1 MDFKMKYQYT
11 YFIYPYV
18 IEEKKYR
25 NYIYQLLRNSN
36 CKLKLFDR
44 KKDVGIDT
52 YFLPELKEKMFW
64 SLEKKPS
71 EIKELESMDKKMQAT
86 IISQQ
91 PCNMFEYILE
101 RDVPGKIGEAGG
113 IFFDITKVEIICFN
127 TGVCFLMLKTALTEN
142 QNFSDVLNFNYK
154 FRDINSKAEHSK
166 QYETIKIQTGKLNNM
181 QAFADFVKK
190 IAGHNLKAKQINLDT
205 DRLITYSYVCLNQA
219 SWNENTD
226 INLLEKQFEKYRTVK
241 SAREQTEDAPLKEA
255 YTYHEK
261 YLYYGFSNN
270 TTVLLTCDNNIKNY
284 TTLPFQFENEQ
295 LYHFIFN
302 LYKKIYLKKLN
313 YEFQNNEQ
321 FELVKKEF
329 LSFAKKEWIYEIT
342 YDEIGKI
349 LEKYYEEEQILQT
362 TFHKLKQKYDL
373 LYKDYEINR
382 NKESNKW
389 IIAIM
394 IIMIIINV
402 ASIIFVASR

>member
-1 MDFKMKYQYT
+1 
-11 YFIYPYV
+11 
-18 IEEKKYR
+18 
-25 NYIYQLLRNSN
+25 
-36 CKLKLFDR
+36 
-44 KKDVGIDT
+44 
-52 YFLPELKEKMFW
+52 MFW

-91 PCNMFEYILE
+91 PCNMFEYTLE
-101 RDVPGKIGEAGG
+101 GDIPGKIGEAGG

-190 IAGHNLKAKQINLDT
+190 IAGRNLKAKQINLDT

-241 SAREQTEDAPLKEA
+241 PACEQTEDAPLKEA

-302 LYKKIYLKKLN
+302 LYKKIYLK
-313 YEFQNNEQ
+313 
-321 FELVKKEF
+321 
-329 LSFAKKEWIYEIT
+329 IT

-349 LEKYYEEEQILQT
+349 LEKYYAEEQILQT

-373 LYKDYEINR
+373 LYKDYEIGR